1 MSKSEVYSWRVNP
14 ALKSAIEQA
23 AHAEKI
29 SVARLLERI
38 VQEWLQKEFPAGED
52 EELQRRLHEA
62 ARACFGTLPGGDP
75 YLAEQASERVRL
87 KIRERHERERTH

>member
-62 ARACFGTLPGGDP
+62 AAKTIGTIHSGDP
-75 YLAEQASERVRL
+75 HRAEQA
-87 KIRERHERERTH
+87 RERIRAKLRQHHESSRPD